1 MFLLFMSQLY
11 DNDDVCFNILPY
23 GLSWIKFLQVI
34 RNAIESVIFPK
45 FS

>member
-23 GLSWIKFLQVI
+23 GLS
-34 RNAIESVIFPK
+34 
-45 FS
+45 